1 MVANKKPK
9 TRKVAI
15 LRSKKDFDRIRTQG
29 KVYQP
34 NSWLLANIINNEG
47 IGLRVGWTLPI
58 YVGNAVVRNR
68 MKRWLREYLRSLEE
82 VKNEF
87 SIDINL
93 VFKRKHLGFYSEK
106 LGHGELNA
114 ALEQVFKKVRSAN

>member
-1 MVANKKPK
+1 VANKKPN

-15 LRSKKDFDRIRTQG
+15 LRSKKDFDRIRNQG

-34 NSWLLANIINNEG
+34 NSWLLANIIYNEG

-68 MKRWLREYLRSLEE
+68 MKRWLREYLRSQEKF
-82 VKNEF
+82 KNEF
-87 SIDINL
+87 SFDINL
-93 VFKRKHLGFYSEK
+93 VFKRKHIGFYSEK
-106 LGHGELNA
+106 LEHEELNA
-114 ALEQVFKKVRSAN
+114 ALEQVFKKIRSAN